1 MVPMFHIWDYEQS
14 VSRVTKVAETGAR
27 RVSFTVLMLAEL
39 EPGFKVKRYGALWP
53 RKKPDGATEH
63 VFQPM
68 TAVIKSAMREELTK
82 AFKEAV
88 RLQLEINVLPQIDA
102 TGAIT
107 EWRNYFDFEPTEPL
121 EDFSYE
127 TAMLE
132 TVLEALEAA
141 LPANHPVEMTLEG
154 EMGCSLFT
162 HPRSWHQMLERL
174 RSRKKLTQ
182 LRIGISANYEGVTG
196 KVVPTP
202 EQQTAMSALIQAS
215 DFIGLSCYAKTAAPP
230 SVKDFTACVDK
241 FCEDF
246 QKAGSPIP
254 ETKPLRFTELG
265 HGSGGFDKDWKLVVP
280 APMADRMGNA
290 SYFGTSD
297 EKKNPWTSP
306 ERISFRRAFYSAAL
320 EFLATQPAKWR
331 VEQAYLW
338 SLGSWD
344 VHGITKPIFAD
355 PDIAAAI
362 AEHNRSIRR

>member
-1 MVPMFHIWDYEQS
+1 MFHIWDYEQS
-14 VSRVTKVAETGAR
+14 FSRIAKVAASGAR

-39 EPGFKVKRYGALWP
+39 EPGLKVKRYGALWP
-53 RKKPDGATEH
+53 GTKPDGTTSH
-63 VFQPM
+63 FFQPM
-68 TAVIKSAMREELTK
+68 TSAMRSSIRDELTM

-88 RLQLEINVLPQIDA
+88 RLHLEINVLPQIDA

-107 EWRNYFDFEPTEPL
+107 EWRNFFDFDPTEPL
-121 EDFSYE
+121 ENFSYE
-127 TAMLE
+127 TAILE

-154 EMGCSLFT
+154 EMGCSLFA
-162 HPRSWHQMLERL
+162 HPSSWHQILERL
-174 RSRKKLTQ
+174 RSREKLTK

-196 KVVPTP
+196 KVLPTP

-230 SVKDFTACVDK
+230 SVKDFTACVNK
-241 FCEDF
+241 FCEEF

-254 ETKPLRFTELG
+254 EVKPLRFTELG
-265 HGSGGFDKDWKLVVP
+265 HGGGGFDKDWKLAVP
-280 APMADRMGNA
+280 APMPSRMGNA

-362 AEHNRSIRR
+362 AEHNRAIRQK